1 MLKGGITQPRNKNL
15 LKMFNLIGIG
25 EHAGNGVPDIFD
37 VWKTEK
43 FADPVIEERSG
54 RDGGPDRTTVTLPL
68 VSVDHALSAEGHEK
82 GHEKGQRKGQR
93 KSNAIDVRRAEIS
106 SIISQS
112 SEITVSDI
120 ADKLGL
126 SEKQVRGDIDFLRRG
141 GYITREGSTKKGK
154 WIVVKIYTN
163 D

>member
-1 MLKGGITQPRNKNL
+1 
-15 LKMFNLIGIG
+15 
-25 EHAGNGVPDIFD
+25 
-37 VWKTEK
+37 VWKAEK

-82 GHEKGQRKGQR
+82 GHEKGQRK
-93 KSNAIDVRRAEIS
+93 SNAIDVRRAEIC

-141 GYITREGSTKKGK
+141 GYITREESTKKVNGLSLKYIRMIDNTDQLTGK
-154 WIVVKIYTN
+154 
-163 D
+163 DFL